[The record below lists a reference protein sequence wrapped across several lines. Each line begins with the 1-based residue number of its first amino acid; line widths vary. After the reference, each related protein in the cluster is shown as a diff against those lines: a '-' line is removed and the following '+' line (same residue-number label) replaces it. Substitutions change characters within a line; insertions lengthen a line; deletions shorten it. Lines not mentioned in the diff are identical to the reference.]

1 MSPFFQYEAV
11 SKAGAVEGGTVMAT
25 DVTDARAKLRQMG
38 LLSVLNLEPTATI
51 RRRRISP
58 AKLQET
64 LTSLSILLQSGLPIL
79 TALQSVSKRTRSSV
93 IRSALLSMYGAIESG
108 QSLTDAAATTGIFPA
123 HLLAGIRVGEES
135 GKLADSLS
143 RAAEAL
149 ARENAFRRRMEGIL
163 MYPIVVFTFSM
174 FVIGFLV
181 TFVVPQLTEIFEGST
196 ARLPVTTRGLLAVS
210 GFIQGFGPMLAV
222 AVAAGAIG
230 SYIFSRTD
238 RGNDLLERMLF
249 RFEVMRK
256 LYVSRWLASLAT
268 LLESG
273 LDLVRA
279 LEVSKDSAGLRLM
292 ADEMEHLREG
302 LRRGRS
308 FSALVEE
315 RPALDVVPSE
325 LLASGESGGKLRSVC
340 AAAARALEEEA
351 AREMERF
358 AVLLEPILIL
368 SLGLFCG
375 LIVASVLLPIVDM
388 SRAIQ

>member
-11 SKAGAVEGGTVMAT
+11 SKIGAVERGTVMAT
-25 DVTDARAKLRQMG
+25 DVTDARAKLRQTG
-38 LLSVLNLEPTATI
+38 LLSVLNLEPTSTI

-58 AKLQET
+58 SKLQET

-79 TALQSVSKRTRSSV
+79 TALQSVSKRTRSGV
-93 IRSALLSMYGAIESG
+93 MRSALLSMYGAVESG
-108 QSLTDAAATTGIFPA
+108 QPLTDAAATTGIFPS

-135 GKLADSLS
+135 GKLAESLS
-143 RAAEAL
+143 RAADAL
-149 ARENAFRRRMEGIL
+149 ARENAFRQRMEGIL
-163 MYPIVVFTFSM
+163 MYPFVVFTFSM
-174 FVIGFLV
+174 FVIGFLI

-210 GFIQGFGPMLAV
+210 GFIQAFGPMLAM

-230 SYIFSRTD
+230 FYVFSRTD
-238 RGNDLLERMLF
+238 RGTDLLERTLF

-256 LYVSRWLASLAT
+256 IYVSRWLGSLAT
-268 LLESG
+268 LLDSG

-279 LEVSKDSAGLRLM
+279 LDVSKDSAGLNLM
-292 ADEMEHLREG
+292 AGEMDHLRDG

-315 RPALDVVPSE
+315 RPMLDVVPSE
-325 LLASGESGGKLRSVC
+325 LLAAGEAGGKLRSVC

-351 AREMERF
+351 ARQLERF